1 MRHLLAAALF
11 LTVSFS
17 GTSAHALFGKK
28 APPKPDY
35 KAIKA
40 LKSPGERFEALLK
53 EPYQSEL
60 LAFAKRS
67 HTEENLLF
75 ILDVKG
81 GKDKKA
87 IYNRYID
94 LKGSMPINIKASI
107 KAPLDALAAAK
118 KWERL
123 DFAEAVHA
131 CSEISIGQISNPFL
145 DTK

>member
-1 MRHLLAAALF
+1 MA
-11 LTVSFS
+11 S
-17 GTSAHALFGKK
+17 GEL
-28 APPKPDY
+28 
-35 KAIKA
+35 
-40 LKSPGERFEALLK
+40 ERLEI
-53 EPYQSEL
+53 EISVMGPIEL
-60 LAFAKRS
+60 V
-67 HTEENLLF
+67 T
-75 ILDVKG
+75 DV
-81 GKDKKA
+81 DD
-87 IYNRYID
+87 NRYID